1 MARILKVPF
10 AIADATTLTEAGYVG
25 EDVENILLKL
35 IQAADYDVAKAEK
48 GIIYIDEID
57 KITRKSENPSITR
70 DVSGEGVQQALLK
83 IVEGTTASVPPQGG
97 RKHPHQEFIQINTE
111 NILFI
116 CGGAF
121 EGLDNLIKDRTG
133 KKSIGFGTNL
143 QENKKE
149 DENEKIKKEI
159 NDLKKIIIEQNSK
172 NKQNKKQKIKEVKEL
187 NSQKEIICILGSG
200 GVGKSIFTVNL
211 AKSLIYS
218 KKKILIIDFDIL
230 NNSLHTILG
239 VKKYSEKISKKIKEN
254 NLIKD
259 KICLKELKIKINKR
273 IDLISGINLLFDSK
287 YKIDNIQ
294 FNNLFNDVK
303 KFYDVIIIDTSSE
316 CFFNYTK
323 DIIKKSNINIFIVEP
338 NLLEIQKSKNILKI
352 YKEEWN
358 IDNNKINILFN
369 KFNKNSIDINI
380 LKIIF
385 SEYNIIGKIDINNK
399 YNLIIN
405 KNANKIDKNIKKE
418 YLKIIEKYLI
428 NRKKQNFIKKIKNK
442 ILEVRRSKN
451 E

>member
-1 MARILKVPF
+1 MKKIITALAEPQLNNELKKEKDFIVIGKDIQYQEGVIEILETEKEVDF
-10 AIADATTLTEAGYVG
+10 LIISETLPGNEKIESLIEKIKQINNEVNI
-25 EDVENILLKL
+25 VIILENKKEELEKNLYSKNVYLILYNKIEIKEIIKL
-35 IQAADYDVAKAEK
+35 IK
-48 GIIYIDEID
+48 
-57 KITRKSENPSITR
+57 
-70 DVSGEGVQQALLK
+70 
-83 IVEGTTASVPPQGG
+83 
-97 RKHPHQEFIQINTE
+97 
-111 NILFI
+111 
-116 CGGAF
+116 
-121 EGLDNLIKDRTG
+121 
-133 KKSIGFGTNL
+133 
-143 QENKKE
+143 NKKE

-211 AKSLIYS
+211 TKSLIYS

-259 KICLKELKIKINKR
+259 KIGLKELKIKINKR

-287 YKIDNIQ
+287 YKINNIQ

-352 YKEEWN
+352 YKEEWD

-405 KNANKIDKNIKKE
+405 KIANKIDKNIKKE

>member
-1 MARILKVPF
+1 MKKIITALAEPQLNNELKKEKDFIVIGKDIQYQEGVIEILE
-10 AIADATTLTEAGYVG
+10 TEKEVDFLIISEALPGN
-25 EDVENILLKL
+25 EKIENLIEKIKQINNEVNIVIILENKKEELEKNLYSKNVYLILYNKIEIKEIIKL
-35 IQAADYDVAKAEK
+35 IK
-48 GIIYIDEID
+48 
-57 KITRKSENPSITR
+57 
-70 DVSGEGVQQALLK
+70 
-83 IVEGTTASVPPQGG
+83 
-97 RKHPHQEFIQINTE
+97 
-111 NILFI
+111 
-116 CGGAF
+116 
-121 EGLDNLIKDRTG
+121 
-133 KKSIGFGTNL
+133 
-143 QENKKE
+143 NKKE

-259 KICLKELKIKINKR
+259 KIGLKELKIKINKR

-287 YKIDNIQ
+287 YKINNIQ

>member
-1 MARILKVPF
+1 MKKIITALAEPQLNNELKKEKDFIVIGKDIQYQEGVIEILE
-10 AIADATTLTEAGYVG
+10 TEKEVDFLIISEALPGN
-25 EDVENILLKL
+25 EKIENLIEKIKQINNEVNIVIILENKKEELEKNLYSKNVYLILYNKIEIKEIIKL
-35 IQAADYDVAKAEK
+35 IK
-48 GIIYIDEID
+48 
-57 KITRKSENPSITR
+57 
-70 DVSGEGVQQALLK
+70 
-83 IVEGTTASVPPQGG
+83 
-97 RKHPHQEFIQINTE
+97 
-111 NILFI
+111 
-116 CGGAF
+116 
-121 EGLDNLIKDRTG
+121 
-133 KKSIGFGTNL
+133 
-143 QENKKE
+143 NKKE

-254 NLIKD
+254 NIIKD

>member
-1 MARILKVPF
+1 MKKIITALAEPQLNNELKKEKDFIVIGKDIQYQEGVIEILETEKEVDFLIISEALPGNEKIENLIEKIKQINNEVNIVIILENKKEELEKNLYSKNVYLILYNRIEIKE
-10 AIADATTLTEAGYVG
+10 I
-25 EDVENILLKL
+25 IKL
-35 IQAADYDVAKAEK
+35 IK
-48 GIIYIDEID
+48 
-57 KITRKSENPSITR
+57 
-70 DVSGEGVQQALLK
+70 
-83 IVEGTTASVPPQGG
+83 
-97 RKHPHQEFIQINTE
+97 
-111 NILFI
+111 
-116 CGGAF
+116 
-121 EGLDNLIKDRTG
+121 
-133 KKSIGFGTNL
+133 
-143 QENKKE
+143 NKKE

-259 KICLKELKIKINKR
+259 KIGLKELKIKINKR

-287 YKIDNIQ
+287 YKINNIQ

>member
-1 MARILKVPF
+1 MKKIITALAEPQLNNELKKEKDFIVIGKDIQYQEGVIEILE
-10 AIADATTLTEAGYVG
+10 TEKEVDFLIISEALPGN
-25 EDVENILLKL
+25 EKIENLIEKIKQINNEVNIVIILENKKEELEKNLYSKNVYLILYNKIEIKEIIKL
-35 IQAADYDVAKAEK
+35 IK
-48 GIIYIDEID
+48 
-57 KITRKSENPSITR
+57 
-70 DVSGEGVQQALLK
+70 
-83 IVEGTTASVPPQGG
+83 
-97 RKHPHQEFIQINTE
+97 
-111 NILFI
+111 
-116 CGGAF
+116 
-121 EGLDNLIKDRTG
+121 
-133 KKSIGFGTNL
+133 
-143 QENKKE
+143 NKKE

-259 KICLKELKIKINKR
+259 KIGLKELKIKINKR

-287 YKIDNIQ
+287 YKINNIQ

-428 NRKKQNFIKKIKNK
+428 NRKKQNFIKK
-442 ILEVRRSKN
+442 
-451 E
+451 

>member
-1 MARILKVPF
+1 MKKIITALAEPQLNNELKKEKDFIVIGKDIQYQEGVIEILE
-10 AIADATTLTEAGYVG
+10 TEKEVDFLIISEALPGN
-25 EDVENILLKL
+25 EKIENLIEKIKQINNEVNIVIILENKKEELEKNLYSKNVYLILYNKIEIKEIIKL
-35 IQAADYDVAKAEK
+35 IK
-48 GIIYIDEID
+48 
-57 KITRKSENPSITR
+57 
-70 DVSGEGVQQALLK
+70 
-83 IVEGTTASVPPQGG
+83 
-97 RKHPHQEFIQINTE
+97 
-111 NILFI
+111 
-116 CGGAF
+116 
-121 EGLDNLIKDRTG
+121 
-133 KKSIGFGTNL
+133 
-143 QENKKE
+143 NKKE

-418 YLKIIEKYLI
+418 YLKIIEEYLI

>member
-1 MARILKVPF
+1 MKKIITALAEPQLNNELKKEKDFIVIGKDIQYQEGVIEILE
-10 AIADATTLTEAGYVG
+10 TEKEVDFLIISEALPGN
-25 EDVENILLKL
+25 EKIENLIEKIKQINNEVNIVIILENKKEELEKNLYSKNVYLILYNKIEIKEIIKL
-35 IQAADYDVAKAEK
+35 IK
-48 GIIYIDEID
+48 
-57 KITRKSENPSITR
+57 
-70 DVSGEGVQQALLK
+70 
-83 IVEGTTASVPPQGG
+83 
-97 RKHPHQEFIQINTE
+97 
-111 NILFI
+111 
-116 CGGAF
+116 
-121 EGLDNLIKDRTG
+121 
-133 KKSIGFGTNL
+133 
-143 QENKKE
+143 NKKE

-254 NLIKD
+254 KLIKD
-259 KICLKELKIKINKR
+259 KIGLKELKIKINKR

-287 YKIDNIQ
+287 YKINNIQ

-418 YLKIIEKYLI
+418 YLKIIEKYLM

>member
-1 MARILKVPF
+1 MKKIITALAEPQLNNELKKEKDFIVIGKDIKYQEGVIEILE
-10 AIADATTLTEAGYVG
+10 TEKEVDFLIISEALPGN
-25 EDVENILLKL
+25 EKIENLIEKIKQINNEVNIVIILENKKEELEKNLYSKNVYLILYNKIEIKEIIKL
-35 IQAADYDVAKAEK
+35 IK
-48 GIIYIDEID
+48 
-57 KITRKSENPSITR
+57 
-70 DVSGEGVQQALLK
+70 
-83 IVEGTTASVPPQGG
+83 
-97 RKHPHQEFIQINTE
+97 
-111 NILFI
+111 
-116 CGGAF
+116 
-121 EGLDNLIKDRTG
+121 
-133 KKSIGFGTNL
+133 
-143 QENKKE
+143 NKKE

-259 KICLKELKIKINKR
+259 KIGLKELKIKINKR

-287 YKIDNIQ
+287 YKINNIQ

>member
-1 MARILKVPF
+1 MKRIITALAEPQLNNELKKEKDFIV
-10 AIADATTLTEAGYVG
+10 IGKDIQYQEGVIEILETEKEVDFLIISEALPGN
-25 EDVENILLKL
+25 EKIENLIEKIKQINNEVNIVIILENKKEELEKNLYSKNVYLILYNKIEIKEIIKL
-35 IQAADYDVAKAEK
+35 IK
-48 GIIYIDEID
+48 
-57 KITRKSENPSITR
+57 
-70 DVSGEGVQQALLK
+70 
-83 IVEGTTASVPPQGG
+83 
-97 RKHPHQEFIQINTE
+97 
-111 NILFI
+111 
-116 CGGAF
+116 
-121 EGLDNLIKDRTG
+121 
-133 KKSIGFGTNL
+133 
-143 QENKKE
+143 NKKE

-259 KICLKELKIKINKR
+259 KIGLKELKIKINKR

-287 YKIDNIQ
+287 YKINNIQ

-323 DIIKKSNINIFIVEP
+323 DIIKKSNINILIVEP

-418 YLKIIEKYLI
+418 YLKIIEKYLM

>member
-1 MARILKVPF
+1 MKKIITALAEPQLNNELKKEKDFIVIGKDIQYQEGVIEILE
-10 AIADATTLTEAGYVG
+10 TEKEVDFLIISEALPGN
-25 EDVENILLKL
+25 EKIENLIEKIKQINNEVNIVIILENKKEELEKNLYSKNVYLILYNKIEIKEIIKL
-35 IQAADYDVAKAEK
+35 IK
-48 GIIYIDEID
+48 
-57 KITRKSENPSITR
+57 
-70 DVSGEGVQQALLK
+70 
-83 IVEGTTASVPPQGG
+83 
-97 RKHPHQEFIQINTE
+97 
-111 NILFI
+111 
-116 CGGAF
+116 
-121 EGLDNLIKDRTG
+121 
-133 KKSIGFGTNL
+133 
-143 QENKKE
+143 NKKE

-172 NKQNKKQKIKEVKEL
+172 NKQNKKQRIKEVKEL

-259 KICLKELKIKINKR
+259 KIGLKELKIKINKR

-287 YKIDNIQ
+287 YKINNIQ

-303 KFYDVIIIDTSSE
+303 RFYDVIIIDTSSE

-428 NRKKQNFIKKIKNK
+428 NRKKQNFIKNK

>member
-1 MARILKVPF
+1 MKKIITALAEPQLNNELKKEKDFIVIGKDIQYQEGVIEILE
-10 AIADATTLTEAGYVG
+10 TEKEVDFLIISEALPGN
-25 EDVENILLKL
+25 EKIENLIEKIKQINNEVNIVIILENKKEELEKNLYSKNVYLILYNKIEIKEIIKL
-35 IQAADYDVAKAEK
+35 IK
-48 GIIYIDEID
+48 
-57 KITRKSENPSITR
+57 
-70 DVSGEGVQQALLK
+70 
-83 IVEGTTASVPPQGG
+83 
-97 RKHPHQEFIQINTE
+97 
-111 NILFI
+111 
-116 CGGAF
+116 
-121 EGLDNLIKDRTG
+121 
-133 KKSIGFGTNL
+133 
-143 QENKKE
+143 NKKE

-259 KICLKELKIKINKR
+259 KIGLKELKIKINKR

-287 YKIDNIQ
+287 YKINNIQ

-358 IDNNKINILFN
+358 IDNNEINILFN

-405 KNANKIDKNIKKE
+405 KKTNKIDESIQKE
-418 YLKIIEKYLI
+418 YLKIIE
-428 NRKKQNFIKKIKNK
+428 
-442 ILEVRRSKN
+442 
-451 E
+451 

>member
-1 MARILKVPF
+1 MKKIITALAEPQLNNELKKEKDFIVIGKDIQYQEGVIEILE
-10 AIADATTLTEAGYVG
+10 TEKEVDFLIISEALPGN
-25 EDVENILLKL
+25 EKIENLIEKIKQINNEVNIVIILENKKEELEKNLYSKNVYLILYNKIEIKEIIKL
-35 IQAADYDVAKAEK
+35 IK
-48 GIIYIDEID
+48 
-57 KITRKSENPSITR
+57 
-70 DVSGEGVQQALLK
+70 
-83 IVEGTTASVPPQGG
+83 
-97 RKHPHQEFIQINTE
+97 
-111 NILFI
+111 
-116 CGGAF
+116 
-121 EGLDNLIKDRTG
+121 
-133 KKSIGFGTNL
+133 
-143 QENKKE
+143 NKKE

-187 NSQKEIICILGSG
+187 NLQKEIICILGSG

-259 KICLKELKIKINKR
+259 KIGLKELKIKINKR

-287 YKIDNIQ
+287 YKINNIQ

-405 KNANKIDKNIKKE
+405 KNENKIDKNIKIE

>member
-1 MARILKVPF
+1 MKKIITALAEPQLNNELKKEKDFIVIGKDIQYQEGVIEILE
-10 AIADATTLTEAGYVG
+10 TEKEVDFLIISEALPGN
-25 EDVENILLKL
+25 EKIENLIEKIKQINNEVNIVIILENKKEELEKNLYSKNVYLILYNKIEIKEIIKL
-35 IQAADYDVAKAEK
+35 IK
-48 GIIYIDEID
+48 
-57 KITRKSENPSITR
+57 
-70 DVSGEGVQQALLK
+70 
-83 IVEGTTASVPPQGG
+83 
-97 RKHPHQEFIQINTE
+97 
-111 NILFI
+111 
-116 CGGAF
+116 
-121 EGLDNLIKDRTG
+121 
-133 KKSIGFGTNL
+133 
-143 QENKKE
+143 NKKE

-259 KICLKELKIKINKR
+259 KIGLKELKIKINKR

-287 YKIDNIQ
+287 YKINNIQ

-323 DIIKKSNINIFIVEP
+323 DIIKKSNINILIVEP

>member
-1 MARILKVPF
+1 MKKIITALAEPQLNNELKKEKDFIVIGKDIQYQEGVIEILETEKEVDF
-10 AIADATTLTEAGYVG
+10 LIISETLPGNEKIESLIEKIKQINNEVNI
-25 EDVENILLKL
+25 VIILENKKEELEKNLYSKNVYLILYNKIEIKEIIKL
-35 IQAADYDVAKAEK
+35 IK
-48 GIIYIDEID
+48 
-57 KITRKSENPSITR
+57 
-70 DVSGEGVQQALLK
+70 
-83 IVEGTTASVPPQGG
+83 
-97 RKHPHQEFIQINTE
+97 
-111 NILFI
+111 
-116 CGGAF
+116 
-121 EGLDNLIKDRTG
+121 
-133 KKSIGFGTNL
+133 
-143 QENKKE
+143 NKKE

>member
-1 MARILKVPF
+1 MKKIITALAEPQLNNELKKEKDFIVIGKDIQYQEGVIEILE
-10 AIADATTLTEAGYVG
+10 TEKEVDFLIISEALPGN
-25 EDVENILLKL
+25 EKIENLIEKIKQINNEVNIVIILENKKEELEKNLYSKNVYLILYNKIEIKEIIKL
-35 IQAADYDVAKAEK
+35 IK
-48 GIIYIDEID
+48 
-57 KITRKSENPSITR
+57 
-70 DVSGEGVQQALLK
+70 
-83 IVEGTTASVPPQGG
+83 
-97 RKHPHQEFIQINTE
+97 
-111 NILFI
+111 
-116 CGGAF
+116 
-121 EGLDNLIKDRTG
+121 
-133 KKSIGFGTNL
+133 
-143 QENKKE
+143 NKKE

-259 KICLKELKIKINKR
+259 KIGLKELKIKINKR

-287 YKIDNIQ
+287 YKINNIQ

-405 KNANKIDKNIKKE
+405 KNANKINKNIKKE

>member
-1 MARILKVPF
+1 MKKIITALAEPQLNNELKKEKDFIVIGKDIQYQEGVIEILE
-10 AIADATTLTEAGYVG
+10 TEKEVDFLIISEALPGN
-25 EDVENILLKL
+25 EKIENLIEKIKQINNEVNIVIILENKKEELEKNLYSKNVYLILYNKIEIKEIIKL
-35 IQAADYDVAKAEK
+35 IK
-48 GIIYIDEID
+48 
-57 KITRKSENPSITR
+57 
-70 DVSGEGVQQALLK
+70 
-83 IVEGTTASVPPQGG
+83 
-97 RKHPHQEFIQINTE
+97 
-111 NILFI
+111 
-116 CGGAF
+116 
-121 EGLDNLIKDRTG
+121 
-133 KKSIGFGTNL
+133 
-143 QENKKE
+143 NKKE

-239 VKKYSEKISKKIKEN
+239 VKKYSERISKKIKEN

-259 KICLKELKIKINKR
+259 KIGLKELKIKINKR

-287 YKIDNIQ
+287 YKINNIQ

-428 NRKKQNFIKKIKNK
+428 NRKKK
-442 ILEVRRSKN
+442 IL
-451 E
+451 

>member
-1 MARILKVPF
+1 MKKIITALAEPQLNNELKKEKDFIVIGKDIQYQEGVIEILE
-10 AIADATTLTEAGYVG
+10 TEKEVDFLIISEALPGN
-25 EDVENILLKL
+25 EKIENLIEKIKQINNEVNIVIILENKKEELEKNLYSKNVYLILYNKIEIKEIIKL
-35 IQAADYDVAKAEK
+35 IK
-48 GIIYIDEID
+48 
-57 KITRKSENPSITR
+57 
-70 DVSGEGVQQALLK
+70 
-83 IVEGTTASVPPQGG
+83 
-97 RKHPHQEFIQINTE
+97 
-111 NILFI
+111 
-116 CGGAF
+116 
-121 EGLDNLIKDRTG
+121 
-133 KKSIGFGTNL
+133 
-143 QENKKE
+143 NKKE

-287 YKIDNIQ
+287 YKINNIQ

>member
-1 MARILKVPF
+1 MKKIITALAEPQLNNELKKEKDFIVIGKDIQYQEGVIEILE
-10 AIADATTLTEAGYVG
+10 TEKEVDFLIISEALPGN
-25 EDVENILLKL
+25 EKIENLIEKIKQINNEVNIVIILENKKEELEKNLYSKNVYLILYNKIEIKEIIKL
-35 IQAADYDVAKAEK
+35 IK
-48 GIIYIDEID
+48 
-57 KITRKSENPSITR
+57 
-70 DVSGEGVQQALLK
+70 
-83 IVEGTTASVPPQGG
+83 
-97 RKHPHQEFIQINTE
+97 
-111 NILFI
+111 
-116 CGGAF
+116 
-121 EGLDNLIKDRTG
+121 
-133 KKSIGFGTNL
+133 
-143 QENKKE
+143 NKKE

-316 CFFNYTK
+316 RFFNYTK

>member
-1 MARILKVPF
+1 MKKIITALAEPQLNNELKKEKDFIVIGKDIQYQEGVIEILE
-10 AIADATTLTEAGYVG
+10 TEKEVDFLIISEALPGN
-25 EDVENILLKL
+25 EKIENLIEKIKQINNEVNIVIILENKKEELEKNLYSKNVYLILYNKIEIKEIIKL
-35 IQAADYDVAKAEK
+35 IK
-48 GIIYIDEID
+48 
-57 KITRKSENPSITR
+57 
-70 DVSGEGVQQALLK
+70 
-83 IVEGTTASVPPQGG
+83 
-97 RKHPHQEFIQINTE
+97 
-111 NILFI
+111 
-116 CGGAF
+116 
-121 EGLDNLIKDRTG
+121 
-133 KKSIGFGTNL
+133 
-143 QENKKE
+143 NKKE

-259 KICLKELKIKINKR
+259 KIGLKELKIKINKR

-287 YKIDNIQ
+287 YKINNIQ
-294 FNNLFNDVK
+294 FNNL
-303 KFYDVIIIDTSSE
+303 
-316 CFFNYTK
+316 FNYTK
-323 DIIKKSNINIFIVEP
+323 DIIKKSNINILIVEP

-385 SEYNIIGKIDINNK
+385 SE
-399 YNLIIN
+399 
-405 KNANKIDKNIKKE
+405 
-418 YLKIIEKYLI
+418 
-428 NRKKQNFIKKIKNK
+428 
-442 ILEVRRSKN
+442 
-451 E
+451 

>member
-1 MARILKVPF
+1 MKKIITALAEPQLNNELKKEKDFIVIGKDIQYQEGVIEILE
-10 AIADATTLTEAGYVG
+10 TEKEVDFLIISEALPGN
-25 EDVENILLKL
+25 EKLENLIEKIKQINNEVNIVIILENKKEELEKNLYSKNVYLILYNKIEIKEIIKL
-35 IQAADYDVAKAEK
+35 IK
-48 GIIYIDEID
+48 
-57 KITRKSENPSITR
+57 
-70 DVSGEGVQQALLK
+70 
-83 IVEGTTASVPPQGG
+83 
-97 RKHPHQEFIQINTE
+97 
-111 NILFI
+111 
-116 CGGAF
+116 
-121 EGLDNLIKDRTG
+121 
-133 KKSIGFGTNL
+133 
-143 QENKKE
+143 NKKE

-259 KICLKELKIKINKR
+259 KISLKELKIKINKR

-287 YKIDNIQ
+287 YKINNIQ

-405 KNANKIDKNIKKE
+405 KNANKINKNIKKE

>member
-1 MARILKVPF
+1 MKKIITALAEPQLNNELKKEKDFIVIGKDIQYQEGVIEILE
-10 AIADATTLTEAGYVG
+10 TEKEVDFLIISEALPGN
-25 EDVENILLKL
+25 EKIENLIEKIKQINNEVNIVIILENKKEELEKNLYSKNVYLILYNKIEIKEIIKL
-35 IQAADYDVAKAEK
+35 IK
-48 GIIYIDEID
+48 
-57 KITRKSENPSITR
+57 
-70 DVSGEGVQQALLK
+70 
-83 IVEGTTASVPPQGG
+83 
-97 RKHPHQEFIQINTE
+97 
-111 NILFI
+111 
-116 CGGAF
+116 
-121 EGLDNLIKDRTG
+121 
-133 KKSIGFGTNL
+133 
-143 QENKKE
+143 NKKE

-399 YNLIIN
+399 YNVIIN
-405 KNANKIDKNIKKE
+405 KNANTIDKNIKKE

>member
-1 MARILKVPF
+1 MKKIITALAEPQLNNELKKEKDFIVIGKDIQYQEGVIEILE
-10 AIADATTLTEAGYVG
+10 TEKEVDFLIISEALPGN
-25 EDVENILLKL
+25 EKIENLIEKIKQINNEVNIVIILENKKEELEKNLYSKNVYLILYNKIEIKEIIKL
-35 IQAADYDVAKAEK
+35 IK
-48 GIIYIDEID
+48 
-57 KITRKSENPSITR
+57 
-70 DVSGEGVQQALLK
+70 
-83 IVEGTTASVPPQGG
+83 
-97 RKHPHQEFIQINTE
+97 
-111 NILFI
+111 
-116 CGGAF
+116 
-121 EGLDNLIKDRTG
+121 
-133 KKSIGFGTNL
+133 
-143 QENKKE
+143 NKKE

-239 VKKYSEKISKKIKEN
+239 VKKYSERISKKIKEN

-287 YKIDNIQ
+287 YKINNIQ

>member
-1 MARILKVPF
+1 MKKIITALAEPQLNNELKKEKDFIV
-10 AIADATTLTEAGYVG
+10 IGKD
-25 EDVENILLKL
+25 
-35 IQAADYDVAKAEK
+35 IQYQ
-48 GIIYIDEID
+48 
-57 KITRKSENPSITR
+57 
-70 DVSGEGVQQALLK
+70 EGVIEILETEKEVDFLIISEALPGNEK
-83 IVEGTTASVPPQGG
+83 IENLIE
-97 RKHPHQEFIQINTE
+97 KIKQINNE
-111 NILFI
+111 VNIVIIL
-116 CGGAF
+116 
-121 EGLDNLIKDRTG
+121 
-133 KKSIGFGTNL
+133 
-143 QENKKE
+143 ENKKE
-149 DENEKIKKEI
+149 ELEKNLYSKNVYLILYNKIEIKEIIKLIKNKKKDENEKIKKEI

-239 VKKYSEKISKKIKEN
+239 VKKYSEKISKKIEEN

-259 KICLKELKIKINKR
+259 KIGLKELKIKINKR

-287 YKIDNIQ
+287 YKINNIQ

>member
-1 MARILKVPF
+1 MKKIITALAEPQLNNELKKEKDFIVIGKDIQYQEGVIEILETEKEVDF
-10 AIADATTLTEAGYVG
+10 LIISETLPGNEKIESLIEKIKQINNEVNI
-25 EDVENILLKL
+25 VIILENKKEELEKNLYSKNVYLILYNKIEIKEIIKL
-35 IQAADYDVAKAEK
+35 IK
-48 GIIYIDEID
+48 
-57 KITRKSENPSITR
+57 
-70 DVSGEGVQQALLK
+70 
-83 IVEGTTASVPPQGG
+83 
-97 RKHPHQEFIQINTE
+97 
-111 NILFI
+111 
-116 CGGAF
+116 
-121 EGLDNLIKDRTG
+121 
-133 KKSIGFGTNL
+133 
-143 QENKKE
+143 NKKE

-172 NKQNKKQKIKEVKEL
+172 NKQNKKQRIKEVKEL

-259 KICLKELKIKINKR
+259 KIGLKELKIKINKR

-287 YKIDNIQ
+287 YKINNIQ

-303 KFYDVIIIDTSSE
+303 RFYDVIIIDTSSE

-405 KNANKIDKNIKKE
+405 KNANKVDKNIKKE

>member
-1 MARILKVPF
+1 MKKIITALAEPQLNNELKKEKDFIVIGKDIQYQEGVIEILE
-10 AIADATTLTEAGYVG
+10 TEKEVDFLIISEALPGN
-25 EDVENILLKL
+25 EKLENLIEKIKQINNEVNIVIILENKKEELEKNLYSKNVYLILYNKIEIKEIIKL
-35 IQAADYDVAKAEK
+35 IK
-48 GIIYIDEID
+48 
-57 KITRKSENPSITR
+57 
-70 DVSGEGVQQALLK
+70 
-83 IVEGTTASVPPQGG
+83 
-97 RKHPHQEFIQINTE
+97 
-111 NILFI
+111 
-116 CGGAF
+116 
-121 EGLDNLIKDRTG
+121 
-133 KKSIGFGTNL
+133 
-143 QENKKE
+143 NKKE

-239 VKKYSEKISKKIKEN
+239 VKKYSERISKKIKEN

-259 KICLKELKIKINKR
+259 KIGLKELKIKINKR

-287 YKIDNIQ
+287 YKINNIQ

-428 NRKKQNFIKKIKNK
+428 NRKKQNFIKK
-442 ILEVRRSKN
+442 
-451 E
+451 

>member
-1 MARILKVPF
+1 MKKIITALAEPQLNNELKKEKDFIVIGKDIQYQEGVIEILE
-10 AIADATTLTEAGYVG
+10 TEKEVDFLIISEALPGN
-25 EDVENILLKL
+25 EKIENLIEKIKQINNEVNIVIILENKKEELEKNLYSKNVYLILYNKIEIKEIIKL
-35 IQAADYDVAKAEK
+35 IK
-48 GIIYIDEID
+48 
-57 KITRKSENPSITR
+57 
-70 DVSGEGVQQALLK
+70 
-83 IVEGTTASVPPQGG
+83 
-97 RKHPHQEFIQINTE
+97 
-111 NILFI
+111 
-116 CGGAF
+116 
-121 EGLDNLIKDRTG
+121 
-133 KKSIGFGTNL
+133 
-143 QENKKE
+143 NKKE

-187 NSQKEIICILGSG
+187 NLQKEIICILGSG

-259 KICLKELKIKINKR
+259 KIGLKELKIKINKR

-287 YKIDNIQ
+287 YKINNIQ

-358 IDNNKINILFN
+358 IDNNEINILFN

>member
-1 MARILKVPF
+1 MKKIITALAEPQLNNELKKEKDFIVIGKDIQYQEGVIEILE
-10 AIADATTLTEAGYVG
+10 TEKEVDFLIISEALPGN
-25 EDVENILLKL
+25 EKIENLIEKIKQINNEVNIVIILENKKEELEKNLYSKNVYLILYNKIEIKEIIKL
-35 IQAADYDVAKAEK
+35 IK
-48 GIIYIDEID
+48 
-57 KITRKSENPSITR
+57 
-70 DVSGEGVQQALLK
+70 
-83 IVEGTTASVPPQGG
+83 
-97 RKHPHQEFIQINTE
+97 
-111 NILFI
+111 
-116 CGGAF
+116 
-121 EGLDNLIKDRTG
+121 
-133 KKSIGFGTNL
+133 
-143 QENKKE
+143 NKKE

-187 NSQKEIICILGSG
+187 NLQKEIICILGSG

-259 KICLKELKIKINKR
+259 KIGLKELKIKINKR

-287 YKIDNIQ
+287 YKINNIQ

-303 KFYDVIIIDTSSE
+303 KFYDVIIIYTSSE

-358 IDNNKINILFN
+358 IDNNEINILFN

>member
-1 MARILKVPF
+1 MKKIITALAEPQLNNELKKEKDFIVIGKDIQYQEGVIEILE
-10 AIADATTLTEAGYVG
+10 TEKEVDFLIISEALPGN
-25 EDVENILLKL
+25 EKIENLIEKIKQINNEVNIVIILENKKEELEKNLYSKNVYLILYNKIEIKEIIKL
-35 IQAADYDVAKAEK
+35 IK
-48 GIIYIDEID
+48 
-57 KITRKSENPSITR
+57 
-70 DVSGEGVQQALLK
+70 
-83 IVEGTTASVPPQGG
+83 
-97 RKHPHQEFIQINTE
+97 
-111 NILFI
+111 
-116 CGGAF
+116 
-121 EGLDNLIKDRTG
+121 
-133 KKSIGFGTNL
+133 
-143 QENKKE
+143 NKKE

-187 NSQKEIICILGSG
+187 NSQKEIICILGSS

-259 KICLKELKIKINKR
+259 KIGLKELKIKINKR

-287 YKIDNIQ
+287 YKINNIQ

>member
-1 MARILKVPF
+1 MKKIITALAEPQLNNELKKEKDFIVIGKDIQYQEGVIEILETEKEVDFLIISEVLPGNEKIENLIEKIRRINNEVNIVIIL
-10 AIADATTLTEAGYVG
+10 
-25 EDVENILLKL
+25 ENKKEELEKNLYSKNVYLILYNKIEIKEIIKL
-35 IQAADYDVAKAEK
+35 IK
-48 GIIYIDEID
+48 
-57 KITRKSENPSITR
+57 
-70 DVSGEGVQQALLK
+70 
-83 IVEGTTASVPPQGG
+83 
-97 RKHPHQEFIQINTE
+97 
-111 NILFI
+111 
-116 CGGAF
+116 
-121 EGLDNLIKDRTG
+121 
-133 KKSIGFGTNL
+133 
-143 QENKKE
+143 NKKE

-259 KICLKELKIKINKR
+259 KISFEELKIKINKR

-287 YKIDNIQ
+287 YKINNIQ

-385 SEYNIIGKIDINNK
+385 SEYNIIGKIDISDK

>member
-1 MARILKVPF
+1 MKKIITALAEPQLNNELKKEKDFIVIGKDIQYQEGVIEILE
-10 AIADATTLTEAGYVG
+10 TEKEVDFLIISEALPGN
-25 EDVENILLKL
+25 EEIENLIEKIKQINNEVNIVIILENKKEELEKNLYSKNVYLILYNKIEIKEIIKL
-35 IQAADYDVAKAEK
+35 IK
-48 GIIYIDEID
+48 
-57 KITRKSENPSITR
+57 
-70 DVSGEGVQQALLK
+70 
-83 IVEGTTASVPPQGG
+83 
-97 RKHPHQEFIQINTE
+97 
-111 NILFI
+111 
-116 CGGAF
+116 
-121 EGLDNLIKDRTG
+121 
-133 KKSIGFGTNL
+133 
-143 QENKKE
+143 NKKE

-259 KICLKELKIKINKR
+259 KIGLKELKIKINKR

-287 YKIDNIQ
+287 YKINNIQ

>member
-1 MARILKVPF
+1 MKKIITALAEPQLNNELKKEKDFIVIGKDIQYQEGVIEILE
-10 AIADATTLTEAGYVG
+10 TEKEVDFLIISEALPGN
-25 EDVENILLKL
+25 EKLENLIEKIKQINNEVNIVIILENKKEELEKNLYSKNVYLILYNKIEIKEIIKL
-35 IQAADYDVAKAEK
+35 IK
-48 GIIYIDEID
+48 
-57 KITRKSENPSITR
+57 
-70 DVSGEGVQQALLK
+70 
-83 IVEGTTASVPPQGG
+83 
-97 RKHPHQEFIQINTE
+97 
-111 NILFI
+111 
-116 CGGAF
+116 
-121 EGLDNLIKDRTG
+121 
-133 KKSIGFGTNL
+133 
-143 QENKKE
+143 NKKE

-259 KICLKELKIKINKR
+259 KISLKELKIKINKR

-287 YKIDNIQ
+287 YKINNIQ

>member
-1 MARILKVPF
+1 MKKIITALAEPQLNNELKKEKDFIVIGKDIQYQEGVIEILE
-10 AIADATTLTEAGYVG
+10 TEKEVDFLIISEALPGN
-25 EDVENILLKL
+25 EKIENLIEKIKQINNEVNIVIILENKKEELEKNLYSKNVYLILYNKIEIKEIIKL
-35 IQAADYDVAKAEK
+35 IK
-48 GIIYIDEID
+48 
-57 KITRKSENPSITR
+57 
-70 DVSGEGVQQALLK
+70 
-83 IVEGTTASVPPQGG
+83 
-97 RKHPHQEFIQINTE
+97 
-111 NILFI
+111 
-116 CGGAF
+116 
-121 EGLDNLIKDRTG
+121 
-133 KKSIGFGTNL
+133 
-143 QENKKE
+143 NKKE

-172 NKQNKKQKIKEVKEL
+172 NKQNKRQKIKEVKEL

-287 YKIDNIQ
+287 YKTDNIQ

>member
-1 MARILKVPF
+1 MKKIITALAEPQLNNELKKEKDFIVIGKDIQYQEGVIEILETEKEVDFLIISEVLPGNEKIENLIEKIRRINNEVNIVIIL
-10 AIADATTLTEAGYVG
+10 
-25 EDVENILLKL
+25 ENKKEELEKNLYSKNVYLILYNKIEIKEIIKL
-35 IQAADYDVAKAEK
+35 IK
-48 GIIYIDEID
+48 
-57 KITRKSENPSITR
+57 
-70 DVSGEGVQQALLK
+70 
-83 IVEGTTASVPPQGG
+83 
-97 RKHPHQEFIQINTE
+97 
-111 NILFI
+111 
-116 CGGAF
+116 
-121 EGLDNLIKDRTG
+121 
-133 KKSIGFGTNL
+133 
-143 QENKKE
+143 NKKE

-172 NKQNKKQKIKEVKEL
+172 NKQNKKQKIKEVKEI

-259 KICLKELKIKINKR
+259 KISLEELKIKIDKR
-273 IDLISGINLLFDSK
+273 IDLISEINLLFDSK
-287 YKIDNIQ
+287 YKINNIQ

-385 SEYNIIGKIDINNK
+385 SEYNIIGKIDISDK